1 MSDAKDIKKKKT
13 LSLKLG
19 AKPSIPPSTSI
30 EAGRT
35 VVVAKKRV
43 RKTINTENQA
53 STSDKPDAKSNTK
66 SNDNETK
73 SVDQGIKKSR
83 TVLKPLSK
91 DQQKALLK
99 AKSEKEQNDAIKKIR
114 ESEKEASTESNT
126 ETTNEVNKNNAPEI
140 NLDNQEEKKESFSKK
155 SINFKKKEP
164 EEEKKS
170 PPQSFGRKK
179 FRERKVTIVTALSG
193 VDERTRSLAAYKRA
207 KQKLKKNTDNVEPQA
222 KIIREV
228 NIPEYIT
235 VKELANRMSEKS
247 GDVIKSLMKMGM
259 MATINESLDADTAEL
274 LVTEFGHK
282 FVRENIED
290 VEKDLIASDQQAIK
304 DKVRPPIVTIMGHVD
319 HGKTSLLDYIRKSNV
334 VSGESG
340 GITQHIGA
348 YQVIHDNKKITFIDT
363 PGHAAFTEM
372 RARGANVTDI
382 VILIVA
388 ADDGVMPQTKEAI
401 SHAKSANVPIIVAIN
416 KCDKPESNP
425 QKIKEQLLSEEI
437 IVEELSG
444 DIQCIEVSAQS
455 GQNIDKLLESILLQ
469 AELSELKANETTH
482 AEGVV
487 IEANVDKGR
496 GPVCNIVLTNGL
508 LKVGNNVV
516 AGSEMGK
523 VRAILNDKGDNIKE
537 AYPSTP
543 VQVLGLGSVPEAGD
557 GFIVVE
563 NEDKARELCELR
575 SQIQKNKSQSKKV
588 KFVDGDFAFGDTNAS
603 KELVEVVLKSDTRG
617 STEAI
622 VSQLEDIVSEKVVIK
637 VIHSGVGLMNESD
650 ISLAMASNALLLVF
664 NTSATKEAK
673 EKARLNKLNISSF
686 QIIYELIEY
695 VSDFATG
702 KLKPKFEE
710 NYLGRAEIL
719 KVFKV
724 SKIGSIAGCIVSDG
738 VVDKKA
744 KAKVI
749 RNDETIFTG
758 DIGSLMREKNEANE
772 VKAGTECGIGIVD
785 YQDYKEGDIIEIFNV
800 TEVSQTL

>member
-1 MSDAKDIKKKKT
+1 
-13 LSLKLG
+13 
-19 AKPSIPPSTSI
+19 
-30 EAGRT
+30 
-35 VVVAKKRV
+35 
-43 RKTINTENQA
+43 
-53 STSDKPDAKSNTK
+53 
-66 SNDNETK
+66 
-73 SVDQGIKKSR
+73 
-83 TVLKPLSK
+83 
-91 DQQKALLK
+91 
-99 AKSEKEQNDAIKKIR
+99 
-114 ESEKEASTESNT
+114 
-126 ETTNEVNKNNAPEI
+126 
-140 NLDNQEEKKESFSKK
+140 
-155 SINFKKKEP
+155 
-164 EEEKKS
+164 
-170 PPQSFGRKK
+170 
-179 FRERKVTIVTALSG
+179 
-193 VDERTRSLAAYKRA
+193 
-207 KQKLKKNTDNVEPQA
+207 
-222 KIIREV
+222 
-228 NIPEYIT
+228 
-235 VKELANRMSEKS
+235 MSEKS

-290 VEKDLIASDQQAIK
+290 VEKDLIASDQQAVK
-304 DKVRPPIVTIMGHVD
+304 DKIRPPIVTIMGHVD

-348 YQVIHDNKKITFIDT
+348 YQVNHDGKKITFIDT

-496 GPVCNIVLTNGL
+496 GPICNIVLTNGL
-508 LKVGNNVV
+508 LKVGHNAV

-523 VRAILNDKGDNIKE
+523 VRAILNDKGDQIKE
-537 AYPSTP
+537 AYPSMP

-557 GFIVVE
+557 GFIVVD

-575 SQIQKNKSQSKKV
+575 SQIQKNKSQNKKI
-588 KFVDGDFAFGDTNAS
+588 KFVENDFTFGDISSS

-637 VIHSGVGLMNESD
+637 VIHSGVGLINESD
-650 ISLAMASNALLLVF
+650 VSLAMASNALLIAF

-673 EKARLNKLNISSF
+673 EKARSNKLNVSSF

-749 RNDETIFTG
+749 RNNETIYSG
-758 DIGSLMREKNEANE
+758 DIASLMREKNEANE
-772 VKAGTECGIGIVD
+772 VKAGTECGIGILD
-785 YQDYKEGDIIEIFNV
+785 YQDYKEGDIIEIFNI

>member
-1 MSDAKDIKKKKT
+1 
-13 LSLKLG
+13 
-19 AKPSIPPSTSI
+19 
-30 EAGRT
+30 
-35 VVVAKKRV
+35 
-43 RKTINTENQA
+43 
-53 STSDKPDAKSNTK
+53 
-66 SNDNETK
+66 
-73 SVDQGIKKSR
+73 
-83 TVLKPLSK
+83 
-91 DQQKALLK
+91 
-99 AKSEKEQNDAIKKIR
+99 
-114 ESEKEASTESNT
+114 
-126 ETTNEVNKNNAPEI
+126 
-140 NLDNQEEKKESFSKK
+140 
-155 SINFKKKEP
+155 
-164 EEEKKS
+164 
-170 PPQSFGRKK
+170 
-179 FRERKVTIVTALSG
+179 
-193 VDERTRSLAAYKRA
+193 
-207 KQKLKKNTDNVEPQA
+207 
-222 KIIREV
+222 
-228 NIPEYIT
+228 
-235 VKELANRMSEKS
+235 MSEKS

-290 VEKDLIASDQQAIK
+290 VEKDLIASDQQAVK
-304 DKVRPPIVTIMGHVD
+304 DKIRPPIVTIMGHVD

-348 YQVIHDNKKITFIDT
+348 YQVNHDDKKITFIDT

-437 IVEELSG
+437 IVEDLSG

-496 GPVCNIVLTNGL
+496 GPICNIVLTNGL
-508 LKVGNNVV
+508 LKVGHNAV

-523 VRAILNDKGDNIKE
+523 VRAILNDKGDQIKE
-537 AYPSTP
+537 AFPSMP

-557 GFIVVE
+557 GFIVVD

-575 SQIQKNKSQSKKV
+575 SQIQKNKSQNKKV
-588 KFVDGDFAFGDTNAS
+588 KFVENDFAFGDTSNS

-622 VSQLEDIVSEKVVIK
+622 VSQLEDIVSEKVLIK
-637 VIHSGVGLMNESD
+637 VIHSGVGLINESD
-650 ISLAMASNALLLVF
+650 VSLAMASDALLIAF

-673 EKARLNKLNISSF
+673 EKARSNKLNVSSF

-749 RNDETIFTG
+749 RNNETIYSG
-758 DIGSLMREKNEANE
+758 DISSLMREKNEANE
-772 VKAGTECGIGIVD
+772 VKAGTECGIGILD

-800 TEVSQTL
+800 NEVSQTL